1 MVKCEPF
8 RRSDSNGVEG
18 VKLDGLQNHL
28 DFVICFALLD
38 FLSLTMTVWQSNLK
52 DDSSNDP
59 TRAFNQILKITV
71 SFNFVIVFFYFYR
84 FS

>member
-18 VKLDGLQNHL
+18 VKLDGLQNQL
-28 DFVICFALLD
+28 DFVMCFALLD
-38 FLSLTMTVWQSNLK
+38 FLRLTMTVWQSNLK

-59 TRAFNQILKITV
+59 TSGFNQILKVTV
-71 SFNFVIVFFYFYR
+71 SFNFVIVLFYFYR